1 MVCRGGIVIDVY
13 WCSGPNYHWA
23 SESCS
28 YGGESSQKAN
38 MKENIWNTKWKGA
51 IVRHLEALK
60 LHRGS
65 SPAAISQV
73 HVDKANS
80 ISVKIGLFFVCL
92 YLSLCLCLPF
102 PLILFL
108 PLLSHIKVIPFYV
121 FLQQLNQR
129 RQCAK
134 VNKCI
139 THPQISSATLWA
151 KTKTQ
156 LFYLNVTGSNIR
168 VLFRCCLNPW
178 KAFIVVA
185 HFLFIFFHMWKGSFS
200 CGLYTVLCE
209 PNKGASVKLMGWK
222 KKIDK

>member
-1 MVCRGGIVIDVY
+1 MCVCCLASVSRGGIVIDVY
-13 WCSGPNYHWA
+13 CCSGANYHWA
-23 SESCS
+23 SESCC

-92 YLSLCLCLPF
+92 FLSLCLPF
-102 PLILFL
+102 PLILCL

-129 RQCAK
+129 RQRAK

-139 THPQISSATLWA
+139 THPQISSATLA

-156 LFYLNVTGSNIR
+156 LFYLSVTGSDIR
-168 VLFRCCLNPW
+168 ILFRCCLNPW

-185 HFLFIFFHMWKGSFS
+185 QLFF
-200 CGLYTVLCE
+200 
-209 PNKGASVKLMGWK
+209 
-222 KKIDK
+222 